1 MAVFNYRKFK
11 VSLRSDSKKTQ
22 GLHVGDIV
30 RRQYFDGQNII
41 YSLMAVLEI
50 GSDTL
55 SDNSQQPYFVGAL
68 LEGDAPT
75 TSQLLDFA
83 RITNLFDTDRSGA
96 LYLTASDDQAPY
108 MDVIDGIGRNASL
121 SWPVALAVP
130 NNEDSQTQYVLSDS
144 SLATTQYVK
153 SQNDNNRILH
163 ITKNS
168 SEGTVTLKQDFYKY
182 VANPNRVLISYK
194 IKASKTF
201 TATASLEYVDGV
213 RVDGSLNV
221 AVTTDWQYKFHAV
234 TVDWSGRHL
243 RSVKIALPG
252 LENGDEVWISDFN
265 IILLSSV
272 ANFADASKMRIGKLT
287 GVVDPVFGR
296 LDGYG
301 GYLQKLFTSGSAHV
315 SGTLT
320 AGDENGFGS
329 TFYAGKIHR
338 NAFINSLA
346 PIISGSCEEDTTT
359 TNPTGV
365 GKMYKL
371 TGGATVTAQTSSWL
385 NSHISKQYC
394 FSFWVNSKKPV
405 ALSVQQNG
413 FLIGTIYIEAHEANA
428 WKRESILFEVLT
440 PTLASESLTFTL
452 IPTFSDAEEDAISD
466 STAIITADTV
476 VSYADEICVSAF
488 QLESGR
494 LVTQYQP
501 TDSVLDTT
509 DDYGAWFSR
518 GGIGGTIQ
526 NPLLKLNYD
535 GNGSIGTRT
544 NSFVLRVDGSGY
556 LANNNIRWDSNGDV
570 TFGQNVTLGW
580 DNLSSD
586 AQLEIVGRTIKIEGN
601 DTMVVVCGGN
611 NGFDSFTPQTLV
623 LTANCLNFSP
633 DEAVFQWQYKD
644 SNGVWT
650 DISGATSYTYT
661 VEPLSSLWS
670 DDDIIE
676 LKCNYTVAATS
687 SYDTFTVRKVIIA
700 GFSVKVTSSS
710 GSSFHNGDCQ
720 TTLQAE
726 LYFRGERVTDLTGIA
741 FRWHKYTIGS
751 SGMVEDTSFWTNNP
765 SLDRTTDT
773 LVLNYA
779 ISDQDHFE
787 CVVSTTDMFTYDFPI
802 SF

>member
-1 MAVFNYRKFK
+1 MAVFSYRQFK

-30 RRQYFDGQNII
+30 RRQYFDGQNVI
-41 YSLMAVLEI
+41 YSLMAVLET
-50 GSDTL
+50 GVDTL

-68 LEGDAPT
+68 LEGDAPSS
-75 TSQLLDFA
+75 SQILDFA
-83 RITNLFDTDRSGA
+83 RVTNLFDTDRSGA
-96 LYLTASDDQAPY
+96 LYLTASDSEAPY

-121 SWPVALAVP
+121 SWPVALGVA
-130 NNEDSQTQYVLSDS
+130 NNEDPQTQYILENPQ
-144 SLATTQYVK
+144 LATLQYIK

-168 SEGTVTLKQDFYKY
+168 TEGTVKLKQDFYKY

-194 IKASKTF
+194 IKASKSL

-213 RVDGSLNV
+213 RVDGTVDV
-221 AVTTDWQYKFHAV
+221 AVTTSWQYKLHAI

-252 LENGDEVWISDFN
+252 LENNDEVWIADFN

-272 ANFADASKMRIGKLT
+272 ANFGDASQMRLGRLT
-287 GVVDPVFGR
+287 GMVDPVFGR

-338 NAFINSLA
+338 NAFINSLS
-346 PIISGSCEEDTTT
+346 PTISGSCAEDTTI

-385 NSHISKQYC
+385 NSHIAKQYC
-394 FSFWVNSKKPV
+394 LSFWVNANKPV
-405 ALSVQQNG
+405 TLSIQQNG
-413 FLIGTIYIEAHEANA
+413 FLIGTIYIEAHELNA
-428 WKRESILFEVLT
+428 WKRESVSFEVIT

-452 IPTFSDAEEDAISD
+452 TPTFADADEDAISE
-466 STAIITADTV
+466 SASVIAADTLV
-476 VSYADEICVSAF
+476 PYADEVCVSAF
-488 QLESGR
+488 QLESGKV
-494 LVTQYQP
+494 VTQYQP

-556 LANNNIRWDSNGDV
+556 LANNNIRWTAAGSV
-570 TFGQNVTLGW
+570 TFGSDVTLDW
-580 DNLSSD
+580 DNLSQD
-586 AQLEIVGRTIKIEGN
+586 AQREVIGRTIKIEGN
-601 DTMVVVCGGN
+601 DTMVVIKGGN
-611 NGFDSFTPQTLV
+611 SGFDAFTPQTLV
-623 LTANCLNFSP
+623 LTAICKNFTP
-633 DEAVFQWQYKD
+633 DEAVFQWQYKN
-644 SNGVWT
+644 SEGVWT

-661 VEPLSSLWS
+661 VQPLSTLWS
-670 DDDIIE
+670 EDGILE
-676 LKCNYTVAATS
+676 LRCNYAVAATY

-700 GFSVKVTSSS
+700 GYTVKVTSST

-720 TTLQAE
+720 TTLKAE
-726 LYFRGERVTDLTGIA
+726 LYFRGELVTDLTGIA

-751 SGMVEDTSFWTNNP
+751 SGLVEDTDFWTNNP
-765 SLDRTTDT
+765 SIDQTSDTITLD
-773 LVLNYA
+773 YA
-779 ISDQDHFE
+779 ITDQDYFE